1 MKSFTIETDGRAIV
15 KIDPEIYSK
24 EVIAKVVYWLSND
37 FTIMQGMEGKDWTL
51 TLENQHDVTWND
63 VKKRLSQLLTD
74 YQMREVIAEETKD
87 IKNILYIKAF
97 ANVEELLA
105 DEKV

>member
-24 EVIAKVVYWLSND
+24 EVIAKMVYWLSND
-37 FTIMQGMEGKDWTL
+37 LTIMQGLEGKDWTL
-51 TLENQHDVTWND
+51 TLEAQHDVAWND

-74 YQMREVIAEETKD
+74 FQMREVIAKETKD

>member
-1 MKSFTIETDGRAIV
+1 MKSFEIESGNRAIV
-15 KIDPEIYSK
+15 KIDANIYSK
-24 EVIAKVVYWLSND
+24 EVITKVVYWLSND
-37 FTIMQGMEGKDWTL
+37 FTIMQGLEGKDWTL
-51 TLENQHDVTWND
+51 TLEAQHDVTWND
-63 VKKRLSQLLTD
+63 IKKRLSQLLTD

>member
-1 MKSFTIETDGRAIV
+1 MKSFIVESDKKAIV
-15 KIDPEIYSK
+15 RIDSTIYSK
-24 EVIAKVVYWLSND
+24 EVVAKVMYWLSRD
-37 FTIMQGMEGKDWTL
+37 FTIMQGLDGKDWVL
-51 TLENQHDVTWND
+51 TLETQNTVVWDE

-74 YQMREVIAEETKD
+74 YQMREVISAETKD

-97 ANVEELLA
+97 ANVDELFA